1 MKRLS
6 DALMRDIGAEVDQ
19 DELKSFARSL
29 GEVHWLSLIL
39 VVLFALAPGAEIA
52 NLRLVLWAV
61 AAYAGFIIVFRLGLA
76 RGRESRLRIAT
87 EVLAMI
93 AFVTT
98 VTWAA
103 GTPYSPVS
111 MLYLV
116 PIVVS
121 GVTLGRWITLL
132 NTALIAVCLLLLG
145 SVAGIETL
153 ASFEHA
159 AGFLTRLAPLV
170 LVAFVTSILAHD
182 LRLAKS
188 RIRTLSETDELT
200 GLLNMR
206 AFARIHRREHEKAA
220 RHGRTYAILLIDID
234 NLKTINDAHGHE
246 AGNRAI
252 IVVANVIARLIRVT
266 DAAARYGGDE
276 FIVLLSEIEPGEATQ
291 IGQRIRNSVQKTTLD
306 VEGHMVRTATSVG
319 VATYPADSPDLR
331 ELIRKADH
339 DMYRNKELRR
349 PPTAETGPVAYR
361 RKSTG
366 DKVET

>member
-1 MKRLS
+1 MKSLAQ
-6 DALMRDIGAEVDQ
+6 ALMRDIGAQVDQ
-19 DELKSFARSL
+19 DELRSFARSL
-29 GEVHWLSLIL
+29 GEFHWLSLIL
-39 VVLFALAPGAEIA
+39 VVLYAMAPGAQIA
-52 NLRLVLWAV
+52 NPLVIKWAV
-61 AAYAGFIIVFRLGLA
+61 AAYAGFIVIFRLGLA
-76 RGRESRLRIAT
+76 RGRDTRLRIAT
-87 EVLAMI
+87 EVIAMI
-93 AFVTT
+93 AFVTV
-98 VTWAA
+98 VTLAA
-103 GTPYSPVS
+103 GSPYSPLS

-121 GVTLGRWITLL
+121 GVTLGRWVTLL
-132 NTALIAVCLLLLG
+132 NTALIAACLLLVG
-145 SVAGIETL
+145 TVSGVETL
-153 ASFEHA
+153 TSFEHA
-159 AGFLTRLAPLV
+159 ASFLTRLAPLI

-206 AFARIHRREHEKAA
+206 AFSRIHRREHEKAA

-234 NLKTINDAHGHE
+234 NLKQINDANGHE

-276 FIVLLSEIEPGEATQ
+276 FIVLLSEIDPEAATI

-306 VEGHMVRTATSVG
+306 VEGRMVRTRVSVG

-331 ELIRKADH
+331 ELVKRADT
-339 DMYRNKELRR
+339 DMYRNKELQR
-349 PPTAETGPVAYR
+349 PPTAESGKVAYR
-361 RKSTG
+361 KRKSN
-366 DKVET
+366 D

>member
-1 MKRLS
+1 MKGLTQ
-6 DALMRDIGAEVDQ
+6 ALMRDIGAQVDQ
-19 DELKSFARSL
+19 DELRSFARSL

-39 VVLFALAPGAEIA
+39 VVLYALVPGADIQ
-52 NLRLVLWAV
+52 NPKLVMWAV
-61 AAYAGFIIVFRLGLA
+61 AAYAGFIVIFRLGLA
-76 RGRESRLRIAT
+76 RGRETRLRIAT
-87 EVLAMI
+87 EVIAMI
-93 AFVTT
+93 AFVTI

-103 GTPYSPVS
+103 GSPYSPLS

-121 GVTLGRWITLL
+121 GVTLGRWVTLL
-132 NTALIAVCLLLLG
+132 NTALIAVCLLLVG
-145 SVAGIETL
+145 SVSGVETL
-153 ASFEHA
+153 ASLEHVA
-159 AGFLTRLAPLV
+159 SFMTRLAPLI

-206 AFARIHRREHEKAA
+206 AFSRVHRREHEKAA
-220 RHGRTYAILLIDID
+220 RHGRTYAILLIDMD
-234 NLKTINDAHGHE
+234 NLKKINDAHGHE

-276 FIVLLSEIEPGEATQ
+276 FIVLLSEISSESATL
-291 IGQRIRNSVQKTTLD
+291 IGQRIRNSVQKTSLD
-306 VEGHMVRTATSVG
+306 VEGHMVRTTVSVG

-331 ELIRKADH
+331 ELVKHADT
-339 DMYRNKELRR
+339 DMYRNKELQR
-349 PPTAETGPVAYR
+349 PPTAESGKVAYR
-361 RKSTG
+361 RKQS
-366 DKVET
+366 DD